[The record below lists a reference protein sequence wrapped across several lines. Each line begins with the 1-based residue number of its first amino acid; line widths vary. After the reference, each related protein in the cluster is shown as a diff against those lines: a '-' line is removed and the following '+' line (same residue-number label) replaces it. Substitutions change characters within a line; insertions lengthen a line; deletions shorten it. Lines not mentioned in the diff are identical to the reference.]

1 VVGRIIRPHGL
12 RGELSV
18 EVRTDDPGPRYA
30 NGSVLG
36 TDPPQA
42 GPLTVTASR
51 WHSGRLLVSFAEVV
65 DRTDAELLRG
75 VLLTVDAAEV
85 PPPQEPDEFH
95 DHQLT
100 GLTVVTVS
108 GELVGTVSDVLHY
121 GQDLLSVTPAAG
133 TSRQQVLVP
142 FVAAIAVE
150 VDLAAGKVVID
161 PPPGL
166 LDLATADTGPDGS
179 GAGPDGSDAEPDDS
193 GAEPDGSDAGPG
205 TTDAGPAGAEAA
217 GAGSSSS
224 AAGPDPGG
232 HGED

>member
-1 VVGRIIRPHGL
+1 MVGRIIRPHGL

-18 EVRTDDPGPRYA
+18 EVRTDDPDRRYA

-85 PPPQEPDEFH
+85 PLPQDPDEFH

-108 GELVGTVSDVLHY
+108 GEVVGTVSDVLHY
-121 GQDLLSVTPAAG
+121 GQDLLAVTPAAG
-133 TSRQQVLVP
+133 TQRQAEVLVP

-166 LDLATADTGPDGS
+166 LDLAPGGADALADADAPRDADDLGDTDELG
-179 GAGPDGSDAEPDDS
+179 GAGDLADADGV
-193 GAEPDGSDAGPG
+193 
-205 TTDAGPAGAEAA
+205 
-217 GAGSSSS
+217 
-224 AAGPDPGG
+224 GG
-232 HGED
+232 RRED